1 MINHKVISILGPTAS
16 GKSDLSIKIGQK
28 FDLPIIN
35 SDSKLLYKGFDI
47 GTAKPTNSEQNL
59 VKHFMIDVLK
69 FNEKSNLKWFLDE
82 SRSIISE
89 LNRKDQ
95 IPILTGGTG
104 QYLWGILEGWDPP
117 KVKPNQELRKII
129 YEEIEMLGI
138 EKVILNYSKKYQL
151 NSELDLENP
160 IRLIRMI
167 ERLESGFKGDSKTKL
182 DNYNM
187 DSLIIGLKIE
197 RDQSDKLIRARIKY
211 MISHGW
217 IEEVESLLKSGVDPK
232 SPPMM
237 SIGYREVL
245 DYINGDCTNEELEEK
260 IYLSTRKLMRHQDN
274 WFKKS
279 DKRIKWVNFENS
291 FSEANIII
299 SEWLEKK
306 EN

>member
-117 KVKPNQELRKII
+117 KVKPNQELRKIV
-129 YEEIEMLGI
+129 YEEIETLGI

-167 ERLESGFKGDSKTKL
+167 ERLESGFKGDLKTKL

-197 RDQSDKLIRARIKY
+197 RDQSDKLIRARIKN

>member
-82 SRSIISE
+82 SRSLISE

-104 QYLWGILEGWDPP
+104 QYLWGLLEGWDPP

-197 RDQSDKLIRARIKY
+197 RDQSDKLIRARIKN
-211 MISHGW
+211 MISKGW

-260 IYLSTRKLMRHQDN
+260 IYVSTRKLMRHQDN

>member
-117 KVKPNQELRKII
+117 KVKPNQELRKIV
-129 YEEIEMLGI
+129 YEEIETLGI

-197 RDQSDKLIRARIKY
+197 RDQSDKLIRARIKN

>member
-117 KVKPNQELRKII
+117 KVKPNQELRKIV
-129 YEEIEMLGI
+129 YEEIETRGI
-138 EKVILNYSKKYQL
+138 ETVLLNYAKKYQL

-197 RDQSDKLIRARIKY
+197 RDQSDKLIRARIKN

>member
-104 QYLWGILEGWDPP
+104 QYLWGLLEGWDPP

-197 RDQSDKLIRARIKY
+197 RDQSDKLIRARIKN
-211 MISHGW
+211 MISKGW

-260 IYLSTRKLMRHQDN
+260 IYVSTRKLMRHQDN